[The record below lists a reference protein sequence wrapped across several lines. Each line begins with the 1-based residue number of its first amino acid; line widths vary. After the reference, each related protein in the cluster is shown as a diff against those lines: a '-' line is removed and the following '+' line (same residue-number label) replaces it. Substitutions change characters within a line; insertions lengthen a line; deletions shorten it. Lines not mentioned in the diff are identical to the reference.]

1 MRVVFSCCPMI
12 WIGGDMSADGG
23 IPPFGFAKG
32 GLFSQ
37 RRREI
42 DFLKRAFSWGNALLE
57 LVIFQI
63 SKWSVVSGPRNRPS
77 A

>member
-1 MRVVFSCCPMI
+1 MGLFSCCPMV
-12 WIGGDMSADGG
+12 WIGGDMPADGG
-23 IPPFGFAKG
+23 IPPFGFAQG

-37 RRREI
+37 RTREI

-63 SKWSVVSGPRNRPS
+63 
-77 A
+77 